1 MKTSWNKGIPESAE
15 TKLKKAATFAAKRAI
30 LPKEKACNKCGE
42 IKELE
47 LFPKKK
53 DMKDGRHG
61 SCKVCEGKRKSK
73 YKYTTEQWSDWRRK
87 KKFGLEK
94 DDYNYM
100 LKEQN
105 YSCAICNI
113 KLNDYVGIYG
123 KGKKLDSFTVDHD
136 HTTGKI
142 RGLTCFRCNLML
154 GYGQD
159 NPAILEAGANYLKE
173 KAHQGGLSTG
183 LINS

>member
-53 DMKDGRHG
+53 DNADGKHG
-61 SCKVCEGKRKSK
+61 SCKVCEG
-73 YKYTTEQWSDWRRK
+73 ERK
-87 KKFGLEK
+87 KKYKPTAEQSRVSWLRREFGITVE
-94 DDYNYM
+94 DYNT
-100 LKEQN
+100 LFENQN
-105 YSCAICNI
+105 GCCAICNSTPASDRS
-113 KLNDYVGIYG
+113 LA
-123 KGKKLDSFTVDHD
+123 VDHC

-142 RGLTCFRCNLML
+142 RGLLCFRCNGTL
-154 GYGQD
+154 GKFNDDVSLFQK
-159 NPAILEAGANYLKE
+159 AIDYLSIKKPTQSGLFIK
-173 KAHQGGLSTG
+173 KAKIKQ
-183 LINS
+183 